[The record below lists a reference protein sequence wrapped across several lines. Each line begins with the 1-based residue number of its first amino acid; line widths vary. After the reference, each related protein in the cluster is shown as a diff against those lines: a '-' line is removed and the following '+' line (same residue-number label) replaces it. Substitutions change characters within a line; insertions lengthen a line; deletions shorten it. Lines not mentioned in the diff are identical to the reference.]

1 MFEGGEAVV
10 EEFVESFTL
19 ILILGP
25 LILELLEVDG
35 EILVLLLLQLVALLE
50 FSVGVDE
57 AGDLHLPVLTHAL
70 ERGVLPQG
78 VLDLDVD
85 LVDLDLEVVDL

>member
-1 MFEGGEAVV
+1 MFESGEAVIK
-10 EEFVESFTL
+10 EFIESFTL

-35 EILVLLLLQLVALLE
+35 KILVFLLLELIVLLK

-57 AGDLHLPVLTHAL
+57 TGDLYLPVFTHAL
-70 ERGVLPQG
+70 EGGVFPEG